1 MNSIND
7 TTSNLN
13 KRGVNLDMRSD
24 QNNNNSSALYSLS
37 NQSEESNLAGGRNIN
52 NNYQCK

>member
-1 MNSIND
+1 MNSISEK
-7 TTSNLN
+7 TSNLN
-13 KRGVNLDMRSD
+13 KRGTNLDFKPD
-24 QNNNNSSALYSLS
+24 KNNSSALYSLN